1 MTIGTEELETLRDA
15 LIRARAKG
23 TRSVQ
28 YDGNKVDYSSDAE
41 MAAAI
46 NDLEARIRRAST
58 PRGGSVSFATSKGM

>member
-1 MTIGTEELETLRDA
+1 MAIGTEELESLRDA
-15 LIRARAKG
+15 LIRARARG
-23 TRSVQ
+23 TRSVE
-28 YDGNKVDYSSDAE
+28 YDGKKVDYTSDAE